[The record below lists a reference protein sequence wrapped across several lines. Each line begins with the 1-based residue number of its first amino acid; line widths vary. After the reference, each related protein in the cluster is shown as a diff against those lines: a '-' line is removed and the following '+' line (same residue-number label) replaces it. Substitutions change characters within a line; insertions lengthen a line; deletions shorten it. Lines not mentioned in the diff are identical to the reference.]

1 MPIDVLQA
9 VSSAMQKEQLKKLR
23 AAMELMRVQGAAA
36 AAAEAAA
43 SAKTVDDAAKK
54 SFEFWRVLHAI
65 GIMESKPN

>member
-1 MPIDVLQA
+1 
-9 VSSAMQKEQLKKLR
+9 MQKEQLKKLR

-54 SFEFWRVLHAI
+54 SFEFW
-65 GIMESKPN
+65 

>member
-1 MPIDVLQA
+1 MDKTDLNTLHSQA

-54 SFEFWRVLHAI
+54 SFEFWQALTQY
-65 GIMESKPN
+65 K

>member
-1 MPIDVLQA
+1 
-9 VSSAMQKEQLKKLR
+9 MQKEQLKKLR

-54 SFEFWRVLHAI
+54 SFEFWRVSYALTY
-65 GIMESKPN
+65 

>member
-1 MPIDVLQA
+1 
-9 VSSAMQKEQLKKLR
+9 MQKEQLKKLR

-54 SFEFWRVLHAI
+54 SFEFWQVDAVRSRI
-65 GIMESKPN
+65 QRTTIRYD